1 MRWTEGS
8 ETLSTLGWIAA
19 ANKASTSAKRRSNR
33 SWMPLA
39 CLANGWKR
47 SEGEAPD
54 FTARVEE
61 VAVDDRGDEVLSHID
76 GAEQALRAGRVIDA
90 HEHIQAARRA
100 LGA

>member
-1 MRWTEGS
+1 
-8 ETLSTLGWIAA
+8 
-19 ANKASTSAKRRSNR
+19 
-33 SWMPLA
+33 MPLA

-90 HEHIQAARRA
+90 HEISKPPAAHSGHNRA
-100 LGA
+100 RDSAGKGWGWTRLGAGNPTQARPSEMVV